1 MGDEC
6 RTKAIEFRTNRLQ
19 NTYLTCHQAEKT
31 LQLIRLLL
39 KQTREDESAKF
50 IVYFATCAAVDYF
63 YNVSLTRVSTHGQ
76 QVYRDSLLADHRFS
90 NGCHLSPSSISV
102 HSTVTSSPTFE
113 QTPSHRSRHIRRFQQ
128 ALPSCSVP
136 TLRQGVLIFPMLTS

>member
-1 MGDEC
+1 MGDRC
-6 RTKAIEFRTNRLQ
+6 RTRAIEFRTNRLQ

-63 YNVSLTRVSTHGQ
+63 YNVSFTRVPRVINKITGTDCLPIIGSQTAAISL
-76 QVYRDSLLADHRFS
+76 QVPSLFTSR
-90 NGCHLSPSSISV
+90 
-102 HSTVTSSPTFE
+102 SSPA
-113 QTPSHRSRHIRRFQQ
+113 QHSNKHPRIVYDPSFAFDKSCRLALYRRCGKG
-128 ALPSCSVP
+128 S
-136 TLRQGVLIFPMLTS
+136 